1 MDNEYF
7 DGWIFSILKSDIKL
21 IPVNDIEADHR
32 ELNLNGLIKIISTVL
47 KCDNINEDSN
57 INNVENWNSLTHL
70 ELIVVIE
77 KETEYKFSPDDIVK
91 YLSVKKYIWQ

>member
-1 MDNEYF
+1 M
-7 DGWIFSILKSDIKL
+7 IDI
-21 IPVNDIEADHR
+21 
-32 ELNLNGLIKIISTVL
+32 
-47 KCDNINEDSN
+47 SN

-70 ELIVVIE
+70 ELIVAIE